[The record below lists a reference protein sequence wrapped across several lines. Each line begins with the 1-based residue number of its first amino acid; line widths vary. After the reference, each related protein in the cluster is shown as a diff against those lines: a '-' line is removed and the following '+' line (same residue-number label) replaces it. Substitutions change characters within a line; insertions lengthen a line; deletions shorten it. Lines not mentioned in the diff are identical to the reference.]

1 MYQTPSTMVTEERKL
16 GLVVL
21 AWNQWELPGRCLQSR
36 AETDWGGAEV
46 VVVDNGST
54 DETPAGLAGLG
65 WVRIVTLPRNLG
77 FTGGNNAGIAPTVGS
92 DVVLLNNDLIVPQRA
107 RLPPL
112 PQRALEGPTL
122 PRVGRRS

>member
-77 FTGGNNAGIAPTVGS
+77 FTGGNKAGIAATGGS
-92 DVVLLNNDLIVPQRA
+92 RVPLLNNDLILTTRRHLL
-107 RLPPL
+107 RLRHVAP
-112 PQRALEGPTL
+112 AGPSSR
-122 PRVGRRS
+122 PS